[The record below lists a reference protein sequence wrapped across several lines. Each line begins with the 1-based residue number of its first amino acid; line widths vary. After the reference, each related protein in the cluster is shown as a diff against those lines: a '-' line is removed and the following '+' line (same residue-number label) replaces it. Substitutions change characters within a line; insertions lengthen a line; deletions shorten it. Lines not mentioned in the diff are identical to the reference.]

1 MTRFSV
7 VIPTLNAEND
17 IDVLLSRLV
26 EQTIVPCEILVIDS
40 GSTDRTLEIVR
51 NHPSVRVLEISSADF
66 NHGLTRDLGLQS
78 VEGEYICFLTQDAIP
93 INKDYFARLLGP
105 MIEDPEIA
113 LVSGRQVA
121 KAEAHSYERLVRK
134 FNYPEISSVRSLSDV
149 PRIGIKTFFA
159 SDVCSAYRRDAYN
172 KCGGFVKCDTNEDML
187 MAARL
192 IAGGYKVAYESTA
205 TVFHSHNLSPRQ
217 QYVRN
222 RSVGKFMVEHAEDLI
237 GVSEVG
243 EGAKLVQFVA
253 ARLVRER
260 DFIGLFGFCVDCL
273 ARIAGNRIG
282 RKQGNKRRD

>member
-222 RSVGKFMVEHAEDLI
+222 RAVGKFMVEHAEDLM

-243 EGAKLVQFVA
+243 EGTKLVQFVA

-282 RKQGNKRRD
+282 RRQGNKRRD